1 MIKLGLSGR
10 VIERG
15 ASEYLMDTPEF
26 VRFAHETGYEAVE
39 LRCAL
44 GEIRSDKAA
53 ALIPA
58 AIRRIKRR
66 GAHIVN
72 LMVDAHEFWLG
83 DGSE

>member
-1 MIKLGLSGR
+1 M
-10 VIERG
+10 
-15 ASEYLMDTPEF
+15 SENKIAYKSPCPTFGEMDT
-26 VRFAHETGYEAVE
+26 AKSLYDEAVK
-39 LRCAL
+39 LRLAL
-44 GEIRSDKAA
+44 GGIRSDKAA

-72 LMVDAHEFWLG
+72 LIVDVNEFWLG

>member
-1 MIKLGLSGR
+1 MS
-10 VIERG
+10 
-15 ASEYLMDTPEF
+15 ASPTYPTMQDMATAQELWN
-26 VRFAHETGYEAVE
+26 EAVE

>member
-1 MIKLGLSGR
+1 M
-10 VIERG
+10 
-15 ASEYLMDTPEF
+15 SENKIAHKSPCPTFGEMDT
-26 VRFAHETGYEAVE
+26 AKSLYDEAVK
-39 LRCAL
+39 LRLAL
-44 GEIRSDKAA
+44 GAMRIDKAT